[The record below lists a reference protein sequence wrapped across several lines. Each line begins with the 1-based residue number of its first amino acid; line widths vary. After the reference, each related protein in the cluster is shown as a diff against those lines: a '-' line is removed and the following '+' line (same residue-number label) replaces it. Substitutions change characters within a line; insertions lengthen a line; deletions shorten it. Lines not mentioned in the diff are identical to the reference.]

1 MAWYYGAFSCGH
13 EGRVN
18 ITGPTK
24 NRQYLADRKFTGM
37 CEECW
42 KEHLQAERER
52 KNKEAEKKAKEMEL
66 LELEG
71 TEKQIAWANT
81 LRQKLI
87 DKFDSILEQTGE
99 RIFLRTHLE
108 EDYERKVE
116 KLQRI
121 ERLLQGAIEKD
132 IQQKIERY
140 ENKIENIKESIC
152 ELEKERVKKE
162 DIVLIL
168 NYILNN
174 FRSSE
179 FFIDNRQKEVH
190 ELVGKYKKEALKTD
204 KEKLIEQQ
212 EKDLE
217 EEIKKEATLY
227 PEKRITDAVVVLE
240 SDENLLKAKFEKNEK
255 FREIVKKHNLYWKD
269 SCWRRFIGFKN
280 GTIEDR
286 MAELGNALLAEGFP
300 VRIMDKKI
308 RDMAISGSFESEQY
322 NWIDTITKG
331 ELLIQWLG
339 YSNKLYAATK
349 KLPGARW
356 NSNLNGFNIKIEHAA
371 EVEEFARLY
380 NFSFTDSAIEAVEK
394 FKESLKGVNIVAPR
408 VVKKQEQKDG
418 LEEILNSSTDV
429 LDDLI
434 DED

>member
-1 MAWYYGAFSCGH
+1 MAWYYGTFSCGH

-37 CEECW
+37 CEDCW
-42 KEHLQAERER
+42 EEHLQAERER
-52 KNKEAEKKAKEMEL
+52 KNKEAEEKAMEMEL
-66 LELEG
+66 PELEG

-87 DKFDSILEQTGE
+87 DKFDSILEQTGK
-99 RIFLRTHLE
+99 RIFLKTHLE

-116 KLQRI
+116 ELQKI

-204 KEKLIEQQ
+204 EEKLIEKH

-217 EEIKKEATLY
+217 EELKKEATVY
-227 PEKRITDAVVVLE
+227 PENRITDAVVILE
-240 SDENLLKAKFEKNEK
+240 KDGDILKAIFEKNEK
-255 FREIVKKHNLYWKD
+255 FREIVKFHCLSWKGN
-269 SCWRRFIGFKN
+269 CWRRYIGFKN
-280 GTIEDR
+280 GKIEDR

-300 VRIMDKKI
+300 IRIMDKNI
-308 RDMAISGSFESEQY
+308 REMAINRTFELEQY
-322 NWIDTITKG
+322 NWVDCIEKG
-331 ELLIQWLG
+331 ILIIQWLG
-339 YSNKLYAATK
+339 YSKKLYEIAK

-356 NSNLNGFNIKIEHAA
+356 NNNLGVFNIKTEHIQ

-380 NFSFTDSAIEAVEK
+380 NFKFTDRALKEIEIYRDNLKDIKIVSTEKVEK
-394 FKESLKGVNIVAPR
+394 E
-408 VVKKQEQKDG
+408 EQKDG
-418 LEEILNSSTDV
+418 LKEILNSSLDV
-429 LDDLI
+429 LEDLK